1 MVRGRIQSAKVVTF
15 GTTEVVIQNQ
25 KRENVAQRLRQ
36 RWCVVMKLPET
47 GVHVAMPQRSAG
59 DEYTKTKKQTSLSA
73 DRAIYKTSYT
83 VPRYALLYGVEV
95 QEYCKTGE

>member
-1 MVRGRIQSAKVVTF
+1 
-15 GTTEVVIQNQ
+15 
-25 KRENVAQRLRQ
+25 
-36 RWCVVMKLPET
+36 MKLPENA

-59 DEYTKTKKQTSLSA
+59 DEYTETKKQTSLSA

-95 QEYCKTGE
+95 QEY